1 MIARCLKLLVSAIVL
16 VYDQI
21 CYGIGWLVGRRM
33 PAGCVVINYHAV
45 PDNFAER
52 FRGQMRTLVKL
63 AKPISAV
70 KNRDLLPGWL
80 YITVTFDDAFCS
92 FARNAWPVLKELR
105 IPVTVFVPTSY
116 LGCQSAWVDYGG
128 DNPVGEDVICAKA
141 LLDIAADELVDVGS
155 HTATHADLVS
165 LSDEGVRQELNSSRQ
180 ALETMLGRTIDS
192 ISFPYGSCSDRELR
206 LAREAGYRYQFSVM
220 PRRSLSVFH
229 EGLIGRIS
237 VQPTDWPIEFRLK
250 ILGAYRWLTIASA
263 VKAKLITL
271 RG

>member
-1 MIARCLKLLVSAIVL
+1 MVGRKGKSSQSLPYDRPLFQALVSAIVL

-192 ISFPYGSCSDRELR
+192 ISFPYGSCSDREIP
-206 LAREAGYRYQFSVM
+206 AGQRGWI
-220 PRRSLSVFH
+220 SL
-229 EGLIGRIS
+229 
-237 VQPTDWPIEFRLK
+237 PILSDAPK
-250 ILGAYRWLTIASA
+250 IA
-263 VKAKLITL
+263 VCVS
-271 RG
+271 